1 MTEPQIVPMPGQV
14 WGLAAPDTGGPIFVT
29 SYDGKNLSITVLTA
43 VDVAGEVLWRREF
56 DGHPGRPRVSTS
68 GSVWVAHRG
77 PTGAVLTELDA
88 AGSTVR
94 SITPE
99 HEPSERLGSFVVLPD
114 GICASWL
121 PAERNRPVP
130 AGRHARVAR
139 HGEDGSVRWSTPA
152 VLNQLSFP
160 GCIEISTET
169 SWEARPSKPWAPETI
184 EAHHWEPLLIAGHRI
199 AATFA
204 DGRSGIAVT
213 FFLDTTTGQLIAASP
228 PGPSHHKAI
237 VGPGEFLIG
246 SQGYGAFSTAQYDS
260 SGTVVQEWPTHAM
273 LLIDR
278 HGAISGS
285 ESENTTPSRSR
296 FVGLEPDGTVRR
308 GPALSGY
315 YTTYPALDDH
325 GTAVFWRDGRLLAV
339 DADFHMRKLFALEDE
354 KRAVM
359 SKIMLLDQER
369 VAFALHDELFILQS
383 TGLGT
388 LDNSVWP
395 CADGGLHGNPVTHQ

>member
-1 MTEPQIVPMPGQV
+1 MPGQV
-14 WGLAAPDTGGPIFVT
+14 WGLAAPDSGGPIFAT

-43 VDVAGEVLWRREF
+43 VDVAGEVLWRRKF

-121 PAERNRPVP
+121 PAERNRPIP

-285 ESENTTPSRSR
+285 ESENTTPSLSR

-339 DADFHMRKLFALEDE
+339 DADFQMRELFALEDE

-359 SKIMLLDQER
+359 SKIMLLDRER